1 MEPERTAPGP
11 LLLVLGDSLAY
22 HGPDRPEPADEPRL
36 WPNVAAAALGGRAEL
51 VARSGWTARHAW
63 AALADDPRIW
73 ALIPRIDALVLGTG
87 GMDSLPSPL
96 PTPVRELLPSL
107 RPDPL
112 RRVVR
117 GGYLRAQP
125 RLSRAFAA
133 ALPGG
138 GPATLPA
145 RLTVAYL
152 ERCRAAVHA
161 LRPGLPVLAFLPSV
175 HRAEVYGRAHPHRA
189 AAERATREWAAAH
202 RVGLLDVAALVSE
215 HVLGGHGNADGMHWG
230 WDGHR
235 RVGEALGAELA
246 PMLPVVR

>member
-1 MEPERTAPGP
+1 MV
-11 LLLVLGDSLAY
+11 LVLGDSLAF

-36 WPNVAAAALGGRAEL
+36 WPNVAAASLRGRAEL

-63 AALADDPRIW
+63 HALADDPRIW
-73 ALIPRIDALVLGTG
+73 ALLPRVDALVLGTG

-96 PTPVRELLPSL
+96 PTSVRELLPAV
-107 RPDPL
+107 RPEPL

-117 GGYLRAQP
+117 RGYQRAQP
-125 RLSRAFAA
+125 GLSRAFAA

-161 LRPGLPVLAFLPSV
+161 LRPELPVLTLLPAV
-175 HRAEVYGRAHPHRA
+175 HRALAYGGAHPHRA

-202 RVGLLDVAALVSE
+202 GVGLLDTAALVSD

-230 WDGHR
+230 WEAHR
-235 RVGEALGAELA
+235 RVGEALADTLRPVLA
-246 PMLPVVR
+246 VPR

>member
-1 MEPERTAPGP
+1 MSTEGP

-63 AALADDPRIW
+63 QALADDPRIW
-73 ALIPRIDALVLGTG
+73 ALLPRIDALVLGTG

-96 PTPVRELLPSL
+96 PTSVRELLPAL
-107 RPDPL
+107 RPEPL
-112 RRVVR
+112 RRAVR

-133 ALPGG
+133 TLPGG

-145 RLTVAYL
+145 RLTAAYL
-152 ERCRAAVHA
+152 ERCRAAVHS
-161 LRPGLPVLAFLPSV
+161 LRPGLPVLTLLPSV
-175 HRAEVYGRAHPHRA
+175 HRAGAYGGVHPHRA
-189 AAERATREWAAAH
+189 AAERATREWATAH
-202 RVGLLDVAALVSE
+202 GVGLLDVAALVAD
-215 HVLGGHGNADGMHWG
+215 HVLGGHGNVDGMHWG

-235 RVGEALGAELA
+235 RVGEALGAALA
-246 PMLPVVR
+246 PMLTVSR